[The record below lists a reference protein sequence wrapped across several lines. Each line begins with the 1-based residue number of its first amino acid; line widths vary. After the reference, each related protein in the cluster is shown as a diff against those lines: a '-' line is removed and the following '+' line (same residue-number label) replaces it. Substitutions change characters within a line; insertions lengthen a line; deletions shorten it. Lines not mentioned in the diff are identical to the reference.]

1 MSAKTQRI
9 QSTSAAVSPTLHTP
23 PAPFNRSPLLP
34 THERFVSVCLA
45 VKHDGSTRRFYKSVD
60 VVHRLGSVDAPG
72 ETGWAIHLAGR
83 EVHTAKGF
91 PLVLPTRRLA
101 LAIALEWQSQR
112 ERIVYS
118 TMPLLNIAIVAID
131 RVRPDKDSFLDKFTP
146 SIVIDSSCVRVS
158 GPPVLKKLQ
167 SKHYDPLLRHLSS
180 QHDITLAPTE
190 ELLAPSIVSEADQ
203 KRLTA
208 LLRSLDEFTIAA
220 LDAVTSLSK
229 SVVVA
234 LAVMDGRLSLDAAYE
249 ACRVEEN
256 YQMRTYGRVDGIYG
270 HGVDVEWTRMVLAAA
285 RTAGNFCAR
294 EDRGEAEAGLVVDN
308 RSARDQSGLRQARGT
323 VVQ

>member
-1 MSAKTQRI
+1 M
-9 QSTSAAVSPTLHTP
+9 
-23 PAPFNRSPLLP
+23 
-34 THERFVSVCLA
+34 
-45 VKHDGSTRRFYKSVD
+45 D
-60 VVHRLGSVDAPG
+60 VFHRLGSVDAPD
-72 ETGWAIHLAGR
+72 ESGWAISLAGR
-83 EVHTAKGF
+83 EVHTPKGF

-112 ERIVYS
+112 DRIVYS

-131 RVRPDKDSFLDKFTP
+131 RVRPDKPTFLDKFTP
-146 SIVIDSSCVRVS
+146 SVVIDSSCVRAS
-158 GPPVLKKLQ
+158 GPPALKKLQ
-167 SKHYDPLLRHLSS
+167 SKHYDPLLRHLST

-190 ELLAPSIVSEADQ
+190 ELMAPSIASEVDQ
-203 KRLTA
+203 ARLTA
-208 LLRSLDEFTIAA
+208 LLRSLDDFTIAA

-256 YQMRTYGRVDGIYG
+256 YQMRTYGRVEGMYG

-285 RTAGNFCAR
+285 RTAGNLCAR
-294 EDRGEAEAGLVVDN
+294 EGRGDEEEGLVVDN
-308 RSARDQSGLRQARGT
+308 SSAQAVSGQRPERDTAS
-323 VVQ
+323 